1 MMLELGEGF
10 QVREFHSDDVEG
22 LVRHANNANVAR
34 HLEDRFPHPYTEE
47 KAREWLAHV
56 AEQDPLT
63 HFAIA
68 TQEEVIG
75 GIGFH
80 IREDV
85 YRRTAE
91 LGYWL
96 GETYWGRGIATRA
109 VRGVTSWAFENFP
122 LERIQA
128 RVFETN
134 PASCRV
140 LEKAGFTYEGRLRR
154 SVLKINVLMDQVVYA
169 ILRHESAA
177 DQMS

>member
-1 MMLELGEGF
+1 VRLDLGDGYLI
-10 QVREFHSDDVEG
+10 REFRDSDIER
-22 LVRHANNANVAR
+22 LVQYADNENVAR

-47 KAREWLAHV
+47 KARDWLAYV

-63 HFAIA
+63 NFAIA
-68 TQEEVIG
+68 EESGLIG
-75 GIGFH
+75 GIGFQK
-80 IREDV
+80 REDV

-96 GETYWGRGIATRA
+96 GGPFWGLGIAPRA
-109 VRGVTSWAFENFP
+109 VRAITEWAFESFG

-128 RVFETN
+128 RVFEAN

-154 SVLKINVLMDQVVYA
+154 SVLKLNVIMDQVVYA
-169 ILRHESAA
+169 ILRHELNT
-177 DQMS
+177 